1 MAIRDNLKANLD
13 VSLAGS
19 NVSVSSELPYSV
31 GGETL
36 YNKNMKYLYIDEDN
50 IEVTELISCLD
61 NNDVNQT
68 ETKNLNANDKQNS
81 DNNIKAL
88 DSNFDNTD
96 SIRKI
101 IETIKSDQVYQLQTI
116 NNGEVLETKVPET
129 LIGNFEKT
137 KLVLKDGSAIPDWVE
152 FDPVTGEISVNLPDD
167 IDKLEFKLI
176 VESDGKIIV
185 SDLEIDVRGDEVTQ
199 NLDDIENTR
208 FIAFK
213 DQLNKEH
220 DNWEEYGSNIINR
233 L

>member
-1 MAIRDNLKANLD
+1 M
-13 VSLAGS
+13 
-19 NVSVSSELPYSV
+19 
-31 GGETL
+31 
-36 YNKNMKYLYIDEDN
+36 
-50 IEVTELISCLD
+50 
-61 NNDVNQT
+61 
-68 ETKNLNANDKQNS
+68 
-81 DNNIKAL
+81 
-88 DSNFDNTD
+88 
-96 SIRKI
+96 
-101 IETIKSDQVYQLQTI
+101 
-116 NNGEVLETKVPET
+116 PET

-152 FDPVTGEISVNLPDD
+152 FDPVTGEISVNLPND

-185 SDLEIDVRGDEVTQ
+185 SDLEIDVRGDEVAQ
-199 NLDDIENTR
+199 NLQDIENTR